1 MKILFA
7 VIFFLTAVTFPQSK
21 MTFYFKE
28 ETGKNQ
34 IRFFSTTP
42 LEDIKGTGDQVT
54 GSAELNPHNLRE
66 GINGKILL
74 NVNSINT
81 GIKLRNKHL
90 QSSNWL
96 DSRKYPYISYEVTG
110 VEKILVSEG
119 NQTKCILNGVLTM
132 HGISRNIPVAVEIVY
147 LPESKETREIAEGD
161 LIGVSGNFSIKLS
174 DFGIENKLIGNKVA
188 ENIEIK
194 FNLAGSSK

>member
-1 MKILFA
+1 MKILLA
-7 VIFFLTAVTFPQSK
+7 VLFFLTVVTFPQSK
-21 MTFYFKE
+21 STFYFKE

-42 LEDIKGTGDQVT
+42 LEDINGTGDQVS
-54 GSAELNPHNLRE
+54 GRAELNPVNLKE
-66 GINGKILL
+66 GIKGKIVL

-96 DSRKYPYISYEVTG
+96 DSKKYPHITYEVAG
-110 VEKILVSEG
+110 VEKILASEG
-119 NQTKCILNGVLTM
+119 NKTKCILNGVLTM
-132 HGISRNIPVAVEIVY
+132 HGISRNIPVVVEIVY
-147 LPESKETREIAEGD
+147 LHESKETREIAEGD

-174 DFGIENKLIGNKVA
+174 DFGVENKLIGNKVA
-188 ENIEIK
+188 ENIDIK
-194 FNLAGSSK
+194 FNLVGSTK